1 LWTTRD
7 SKDILQKKG
16 KCAKLLLTVAQV
28 TAFACNASTQPGIL
42 KTFLIVMRV
51 KKDSVGNPAK
61 CEAYYQIQSRILKE
75 SMDTKKGTFS
85 AEKSAFRAEKL
96 AFLVEK
102 SAFRARKIVFSD

>member
-1 LWTTRD
+1 
-7 SKDILQKKG
+7 
-16 KCAKLLLTVAQV
+16 
-28 TAFACNASTQPGIL
+28 
-42 KTFLIVMRV
+42 MRV

-102 SAFRARKIVFSD
+102 SAFRARKIVFSDWKAEFSAETVPFPPTHIFLEFQSR